1 MRGGLLRKV
10 LSGSRPSFVRQ
21 RGKILRN
28 FADSMGFVYFGNV
41 NQHEDDVDV
50 IRGFTTSLTHHD
62 RHYAV
67 GTYNGYNIRF
77 VDRSD
82 TVAVSGTSSASSASG
97 GAVGAR
103 RHGKKHSKKRT
114 QTWLILEI
122 ELETHGIP
130 HMAFVPTGSAAG
142 DYARIY
148 SVNPTMAPLNGIL
161 TMNHSPEFYG
171 RYQILAA
178 TTHAKRIDAMF
189 PSPVMVAMGVKL
201 WPHGLEIAR
210 HKLNIYLPEA
220 RLTKTLLESTLAAG
234 LWLAETID
242 TRPIA

>member
-1 MRGGLLRKV
+1 MAAHRLLHHLFKGTASLR
-10 LSGSRPSFVRQ
+10 RQ
-21 RGKILRN
+21 RGRTLRA
-28 FADSMGFVYFGNV
+28 FAETVGLVYFGNV
-41 NQHEDDVDV
+41 DQHDDDVDV

-67 GTYNGYNIRF
+67 GTYNGYNVRL

-82 TVAVSGTSSASSASG
+82 AVTTP
-97 GAVGAR
+97 
-103 RHGKKHSKKRT
+103 GKKRKT

-130 HMAFVPTGSAAG
+130 HMAFVPTGAAAEN
-142 DYARIY
+142 YAKLY
-148 SVNPTMAPLNGIL
+148 TANPTLSPLNSML
-161 TMNHSPEFYG
+161 ATNHSPEYYG

-178 TTHAKRIDAMF
+178 TTHARRIDAMF

-201 WPHGLEIAR
+201 WPNGIEIAR
-210 HKLNIYLPEA
+210 HKLNIYITERRPSKA
-220 RLTKTLLESTLAAG
+220 TLETTLASA

-242 TRPIA
+242 SNTVKSTSLY